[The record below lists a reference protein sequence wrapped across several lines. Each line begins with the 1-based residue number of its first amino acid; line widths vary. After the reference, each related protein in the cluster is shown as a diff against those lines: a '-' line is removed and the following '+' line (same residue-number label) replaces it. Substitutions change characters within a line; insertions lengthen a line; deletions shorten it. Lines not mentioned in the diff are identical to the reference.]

1 MPKYSAFDIIG
12 PRIIGPS
19 SSHTAGAARLAY
31 LAYKLA
37 NEDIAEAE
45 ITLYGSFAE
54 TGLGHGTDKALVAG
68 LLGMDTDDKRLRYSL
83 LLAEEAGIKIT
94 FHISDEERE
103 HPNTVKIRIIGTS
116 GDITEVVGESLGGA
130 MVQIVNL
137 NGMSVRISGEYPTLV
152 VMYEDRLGVISKI
165 TEILAKHNANIAFM
179 KVFRTAKREGACMV
193 IETDTELCEDLI
205 SDIYNSIDKTY
216 EVRTI

>member
-1 MPKYSAFDIIG
+1 
-12 PRIIGPS
+12 
-19 SSHTAGAARLAY
+19 
-31 LAYKLA
+31 
-37 NEDIAEAE
+37 
-45 ITLYGSFAE
+45 
-54 TGLGHGTDKALVAG
+54 
-68 LLGMDTDDKRLRYSL
+68 
-83 LLAEEAGIKIT
+83 
-94 FHISDEERE
+94 
-103 HPNTVKIRIIGTS
+103 
-116 GDITEVVGESLGGA
+116 VGESLGGA

-152 VMYEDRLGVISKI
+152 VMYEDRPGVISKI
-165 TEILAKHNANIAFM
+165 TEILAKHNTNIAFM

>member
-165 TEILAKHNANIAFM
+165 TEILAKHNTNIAFM

>member
-130 MVQIVNL
+130 MVLIVNL

-152 VMYEDRLGVISKI
+152 VMYEDRPGVISKI
-165 TEILAKHNANIAFM
+165 TEILAKHNTNIAFM

>member
-152 VMYEDRLGVISKI
+152 VMYEDRPGVISKI
-165 TEILAKHNANIAFM
+165 TEILAKHNTNIAFM